1 MFSHPIFLRLY
12 QHHPLYKN
20 FCIKHNGRLIGR
32 LSKNSTIARRAAE
45 SDIDDLSDFYISSV
59 FVWTYEDTINSDEKN
74 NTEFSKMWSEKA
86 KEQGHIHIVQ
96 IAGFGKPSN
105 NNNNGTN

>member
-1 MFSHPIFLRLY
+1 M
-12 QHHPLYKN
+12 K
-20 FCIKHNGRLIGR
+20 
-32 LSKNSTIARRAAE
+32 
-45 SDIDDLSDFYISSV
+45 
-59 FVWTYEDTINSDEKN
+59 KN